1 LQFYSDY
8 SSVRISPARTN
19 AANAH
24 RVEAKELGDDG
35 KKKEKKTTDK
45 LKEVAGKAITAISM
59 ARGTDVDTNERL
71 TARVINQL
79 QTIFMLLHWNEEN
92 GPPATTS
99 TTADTK
105 GPVTPTT
112 ITATGLDAANKDN
125 GGSMRVG
132 QHRRQYCRSRRGR

>member
-1 LQFYSDY
+1 MIDLFLTILDGRNSQWPVRLPSCCLQFYSDY

-71 TARVINQL
+71 TARVFNQL
-79 QTIFMLLHWNEEN
+79 QTIFMFLPSPSLEFQTR
-92 GPPATTS
+92 P
-99 TTADTK
+99 
-105 GPVTPTT
+105 
-112 ITATGLDAANKDN
+112 
-125 GGSMRVG
+125 
-132 QHRRQYCRSRRGR
+132 GRLPF